1 VAQGEHSREIRLAVG
16 EGLAGAVA
24 RTGHALNI
32 PDAYSDP
39 RFDRTW
45 DDVTGYRTRNVLCV
59 PMKNRLGRPLGVVQ
73 VLNRLH
79 GPFTPDDEAMASA
92 LAAQAAVT
100 IENNKFF
107 VATIQ
112 KNMELL
118 ETKQQ
123 LEKKAAGQKNQGEK
137 AEQSPA
143 EKSRTEQHD
152 KKKVSSKKGEDAA
165 KANEEKQDKVKAAK
179 VPDKESVKAAK
190 EKTDEAEKAKEEETI
205 EEVKADKKEE
215 EEEKDE
221 SAKPSA
227 ASLAKVKG
235 KAKPDAA
242 AAQLKVVKANLGKA
256 YQEQQALTRQ
266 LISILN
272 GLAGLETNL
281 EKRRKLQAEAKGKL
295 PEQLHKLDHKVAD
308 LKHA

>member
-1 VAQGEHSREIRLAVG
+1 
-16 EGLAGAVA
+16 
-24 RTGHALNI
+24 
-32 PDAYSDP
+32 
-39 RFDRTW
+39 
-45 DDVTGYRTRNVLCV
+45 
-59 PMKNRLGRPLGVVQ
+59 M
-73 VLNRLH
+73 
-79 GPFTPDDEAMASA
+79 
-92 LAAQAAVT
+92 
-100 IENNKFF
+100 
-107 VATIQ
+107 
-112 KNMELL
+112 
-118 ETKQQ
+118 
-123 LEKKAAGQKNQGEK
+123 
-137 AEQSPA
+137 
-143 EKSRTEQHD
+143 
-152 KKKVSSKKGEDAA
+152 
-165 KANEEKQDKVKAAK
+165 
-179 VPDKESVKAAK
+179 PDKESVKAAK